1 MFLTY
6 LYSDEWNQEEKDN
19 LIKKTAWFMEQTN
32 LPEQI
37 VKPHAFVYGENGRCV
52 GYTYHKPVQELIS
65 LKELFQP
72 ENLSEYR
79 IDSGIL
85 FQIAENVLKFA
96 EILSGKNIY
105 PGFIDLSYIYVPKTC
120 PGKSFYLFHPEF
132 FQVGT
137 IPSSYAWYPSDSR
150 LFEEEFELFD
160 KWRQKTADAKLIYKI
175 LTAVSK
181 GNAKIPPSQK
191 TQETS
196 WTYWNLLSREW
207 KDYFSELGQKEADYD
222 ELRNMIRNSMGKHRV
237 STVPIEI
244 TNENNLEQEA
254 DKTSQELSMEEKREE
269 QPKEKA
275 YALIIVLR
283 QAEKS
288 LHDISRE
295 LYLLQEKLE
304 QHPSL
309 DFAQGFVLG
318 NKHPFTRPFTHYKK
332 EFRSQLGHV
341 IADYSFGETII
352 IGSEMMEAALKEEE
366 RPSIVFLLLDGEIKN
381 DKIFHISLKKLEML
395 KENWYTKLVLVPV
408 GNLKGEG
415 YQLLNEICMKG
426 KE

>member
-1 MFLTY
+1 MYVTY

-37 VKPHAFVYGENGRCV
+37 IKPHSFVYGEEGRCI
-52 GYTYHKPVQELIS
+52 GYTYRRPLQELIS
-65 LKELFQP
+65 LKELFQL
-72 ENLSEYR
+72 EKLSEYR
-79 IDSGIL
+79 IESGIL
-85 FQIAENVLKFA
+85 FQIAENVL
-96 EILSGKNIY
+96 ELTEVLSGNNIY
-105 PGFIDLSYIYVPKTC
+105 PGFIDLSYLYVPKTEL
-120 PGKSFYLFHPEF
+120 GKSLYLYHPEL
-132 FQVGT
+132 FQVGS
-137 IPSSYAWYPSDSR
+137 IPSSYPWYPSDGR

-160 KWRQKTADAKLIYKI
+160 DRTQKTADAKLIYKI
-175 LTAVSK
+175 LTAASR
-181 GNAKIPPSQK
+181 GNAKIPPNQK

-196 WTYWNLLSREW
+196 WMYWNLLSREW
-207 KDYFSELGQKEADYD
+207 KDYFSDLGQSETDYD
-222 ELRNMIRNSMGKHRV
+222 KLRNMIKSSMGKYRV
-237 STVPIEI
+237 NTVPIELPK
-244 TNENNLEQEA
+244 ENDLESKTEA
-254 DKTSQELSMEEKREE
+254 SSPEASTEEEREE
-269 QPKEKA
+269 QSKDKA

-295 LYLLQEKLE
+295 LYLLQEKIE

-309 DFAQGFVLG
+309 DFAQGLVLG
-318 NKHPFTRPFTHYKK
+318 NKHPFTRPFAHYKK

-341 IADYSFGETII
+341 ISDYSFGEAII
-352 IGSEMMEAALKEEE
+352 IGCEMMEAVLKKEE

-381 DKIFHISLKKLEML
+381 DKIFHIGLKKLEML

-415 YQLLNEICMKG
+415 YQLLNDICMKG
-426 KE
+426 N